1 MNQHNHS
8 ELIKL
13 MADILRDSKE
23 LQNNYN
29 YIFNED
35 IETPP
40 SIERM
45 IRWIKGSIGYTRN
58 AADYWET
65 SLNKYLEGKPDARD
79 C

>member
-1 MNQHNHS
+1 MNPHNHS

-35 IETPP
+35 IENPP
-40 SIERM
+40 SISRM
-45 IRWIKGSIGYTRN
+45 LRWIKGSIGYTRN
-58 AADYWET
+58 AADYWEQA
-65 SLNKYLEGKPDARD
+65 LNKYLEGKEYVE
-79 C
+79 